1 MAIDSIRTERI
12 VGFFILLLIAVTA
25 TLVVLMLRQRDWFS
39 KKFEIH
45 AVFEKGTGIAEGTP
59 VLMEGMQIGR
69 LTTLRFSAHNELE
82 GTLAINVAYHR
93 QIRKDSV
100 ATVMHSHLLANPQI
114 DISVGSSDEPLLG
127 QGARIQAV
135 ATMEPTMKDFLNL
148 GNNLVAVVR
157 DLRDPT
163 GTFQKMMRNMEGVSG
178 RLAQGSGSVTTMM
191 RDDGRLYNDSRELLG
206 DFNRIM
212 KEKSSLPITLT
223 EQSQLILNLSEKL
236 DKQTDIFARVAKKM
250 DKICDR
256 LLQKDNMAGALLTD
270 SEFYAEARQ
279 FFREGRV
286 LLMDVQELA
295 VDMRTVVPKL
305 PGLIDEAKADI
316 KEMGK
321 VLRGVQRL
329 PFVGGGDEPA
339 PKPQTL
345 QLPGRLDSLEAKK

>member
-1 MAIDSIRTERI
+1 MPLESKRVERI
-12 VGFFILLLIAVTA
+12 VGFFVIVLILVTA
-25 TLVVLMLRQRDWFS
+25 TLVFMLLRHRDWFA
-39 KKFEIH
+39 KKFEIRS
-45 AVFEKGTGIAEGTP
+45 VFEKGTAIAQGTP

-69 LTTLRFSAHNELE
+69 VTKLRFNARNALE
-82 GTLAINVAYHR
+82 GILAINVAYRR

-100 ATVMHSHLLANPQI
+100 ATVFRSHLLANPQI
-114 DISVGSSDEPLLG
+114 DISVGSPDEPLLG
-127 QGARIQAV
+127 EGAMIAAV
-135 ATMEPTMKDFLNL
+135 ATLEPTMKDFLSL

-163 GTFQKMMRNMEGVSG
+163 GSFQKMMRNMEEVSG
-178 RLAQGSGSVTTMM
+178 RLAQGSGSVPTML

-206 DFNRIM
+206 HFNGIM
-212 KEKSSLPITLT
+212 KDKTSLPITLT

-256 LLQKDNMAGALLTD
+256 LLQKDNMAGAILSD
-270 SEFYAEARQ
+270 PEFYGEARQ
-279 FFREGRV
+279 FFLEGRS
-286 LLMDVQELA
+286 LLVGLQELA
-295 VDMRTVVPKL
+295 VDLRTVVPKL
-305 PGLIDEAKADI
+305 PSLIEDAKVDL

-329 PFVGGGDEPA
+329 PFVGGGEEPA

-345 QLPGRLDSLEAKK
+345 QAPGRLNILEGKK